1 MPLRHFVNLINK
13 LNGLKAEEY
22 EDAPQDNDFR
32 QHMHPA
38 GSPVSTN
45 QLVRQHSL
53 GQATLAGS
61 ALRERCA
68 VAGYSMC
75 TPVCASAGTNSE
87 RSSDSANRCLTKA
100 GCRQSQHFLCPC
112 AANCHTGAAVRS
124 VQRFWAC
131 SGPQLVQV
139 R

>member
-13 LNGLKAEEY
+13 LNGLKGEEY

-32 QHMHPA
+32 QHIHPA
-38 GSPVSTN
+38 GSSVSTN

-68 VAGYSMC
+68 VAGYLMC
-75 TPVCASAGTNSE
+75 TPVLRIRRHEQRTILGFSLQMPHQGRMPAKPAFSLPVCSQPSH
-87 RSSDSANRCLTKA
+87 RSSC
-100 GCRQSQHFLCPC
+100 
-112 AANCHTGAAVRS
+112 
-124 VQRFWAC
+124 
-131 SGPQLVQV
+131 
-139 R
+139 